1 MNEDL
6 QIAAP
11 LAAALQKKGYETLTP
26 VQEAVLAPE
35 TAERD
40 LLVSAQTGSGK
51 TVAFGLALAD
61 TLLGQSELLD
71 VAEAPLALIIAP
83 TRELALQVRKELEWL
98 YAQAGGR
105 VASCIGG
112 MDVRDERRALE
123 RNPHIV
129 VGTPGRLVDHISRG
143 SLNMESLRVIV
154 LDEADEML
162 NMGFREELEEIL
174 EAAPEER
181 RTLLFS
187 ATVSK
192 PIARLAEN
200 YQKDAL
206 RLNTITSKEQHGDID
221 YQAVIV
227 APHDVEKAVIN
238 LLLYHD
244 APNALVF
251 CARRDGVNK
260 MTARLNNRGF
270 PVVALSGEFSQKE
283 RSNALMAMRDGRA
296 KVCVA
301 TDVAAR
307 GIDLPGLDLVIHA
320 DLPSNQETLLHR
332 SGRTGRAGRKGASV
346 VIVPGRSR
354 RKAERVLRDAGV
366 KANWGLPPSPADIQS
381 ALDERVIGHSVL
393 EDGISDG
400 ERNLVEALTARF
412 EPHQL
417 AAAFVRLA
425 RSGQALPEDLDEIDM
440 SAPGPDR
447 GRDRRD
453 RNDGDR
459 PERAPR
465 NRPADFENGQWVSLG
480 VGRRQK
486 ADPKWLVPMLCK
498 SGGFSRD
505 KIGSIRISP
514 NETHVELRP
523 DAVSQLMERAGEK
536 QIIDKSLYVQRVSG
550 PDEMIA
556 RQDDFDEPQRRRK
569 PAADRKPA
577 GERKSFTER
586 GPRTERRPA
595 GEQSRGPERRSDEK
609 RPSKPNRGG
618 PKKPRG
624 SNGEKKRSPNKPK
637 RDPNS

>member
-1 MNEDL
+1 MTADL

-11 LAAALQKKGYETLTP
+11 LASALQKKGYETLTP
-26 VQEAVLAPE
+26 VQEAVLDPE
-35 TAERD
+35 IGEQD

-51 TVAFGLALAD
+51 TVAFGLALANS
-61 TLLGQSELLD
+61 LLGENDLLA
-71 VAEAPLALIIAP
+71 VTEAPLALIIAP
-83 TRELALQVRKELEWL
+83 TRELAVQVRKELEWL

-105 VASCIGG
+105 IASCIGG
-112 MDVRDERRALE
+112 MDMRDERRALSM
-123 RNPHIV
+123 NPHIV

-143 SLNMESLRVIV
+143 SLNMDGLRAIV

-206 RLNTITSKEQHGDID
+206 RLNTISAREQHVDIE
-221 YQAVIV
+221 YKAVVV
-227 APHDVEKAVIN
+227 APEDVEKAVIN

-260 MTARLNNRGF
+260 LTARLNNRGF

-283 RSNALMAMRDGRA
+283 RSNALLAMRDGRA
-296 KVCVA
+296 RVCVA

-346 VIVPGRSR
+346 LIVPTRAR
-354 RKAERVLRDAGV
+354 RRAERVLKNADVVA
-366 KANWGLPPSPADIQS
+366 KWGRSPTTADIMK
-381 ALDERVIGHSVL
+381 ALDQRVLSHATLQEGMTENES
-393 EDGISDG
+393 E
-400 ERNLVEALTARF
+400 LVNTLLARF
-412 EPHQL
+412 EPYQL
-417 AAAFVRLA
+417 ATAFVRMA
-425 RSGQALPEDLDEIDM
+425 RAGQALPEDLQDPGDEPVRQERGRERDR
-440 SAPGPDR
+440 DR
-447 GRDRRD
+447 GRDRDRDDRD
-453 RNDGDR
+453 RFQERGSQRQRR
-459 PERAPR
+459 P
-465 NRPADFENGQWVSLG
+465 DFEDSAWVSLG
-480 VGRRQK
+480 VGRRQN

-498 SGGFSRD
+498 SGGFPRD
-505 KIGSIRISP
+505 HIGVIQISP

-523 DAVSQLMERAGEK
+523 EAAEQLMQRAGEK

-550 PDEMIA
+550 PDEMTTRPDTDTGA
-556 RQDDFDEPQRRRK
+556 PSRGKKRRDDRPRDQDR
-569 PAADRKPA
+569 
-577 GERKSFTER
+577 ERAPR
-586 GPRTERRPA
+586 PPRT
-595 GEQSRGPERRSDEK
+595 
-609 RPSKPNRGG
+609 G

-624 SNGEKKRSPNKPK
+624 PNGEKKRSPKK
-637 RDPNS
+637 KF